1 MATTETQA
9 PPEQSETPPSPG
21 LPTHPP
27 TDDGPKTGDIFA
39 LMSNVMA
46 EVGAVGKNQTNDFH
60 RYKYRGIDD
69 LYDAVHPAL
78 VKYGI
83 WCAPEVRETRIK
95 YVQASTDGDKKAKTK
110 VHAILTV
117 AFTWYAGD
125 GSHVTT
131 VTLGEAM
138 DSGDRACSKA
148 LTDAYK
154 KALFQTLCIPV
165 SDISFDPEKVGHDLD
180 DDPEAPQLTDGTG
193 RPVDPPPAP
202 PSEPKGP
209 DLRRLKALM
218 KNHHLGRDKA
228 ENWLAHFSKVDG
240 EKYTRLSELSQDHI
254 DAICQKIEDWEASRK
269 D

>member
-95 YVQASTDGDKKAKTK
+95 YVQASTDGD
-110 VHAILTV
+110 
-117 AFTWYAGD
+117 
-125 GSHVTT
+125 
-131 VTLGEAM
+131 
-138 DSGDRACSKA
+138 
-148 LTDAYK
+148 K